1 VLREGIMVTNL
12 PFGEHLTL
20 TSYEDHSEVDPS
32 DDLKREMAL

>member
-1 VLREGIMVTNL
+1 MVTNM
-12 PFGEHLTL
+12 PFGEHLML